1 MPYSINRYN
10 GTEITV
16 VEDGTIDNTLDI
28 KLIGKNYAGYG
39 EVQNENFVHLLEN
52 FAGTTAPP
60 RPISGQVW
68 FDSSSKK
75 LKFNDGTNWRT
86 TGGAEVAAT
95 PPSGLTTGDFW
106 FKTST
111 NQLFAWSGSSYV
123 LVGPQAVP
131 GSGTTQMR
139 SSSVLDVSAVS
150 HPIIEAIV
158 DDQTIYIISA
168 SEFTLDST
176 ANPITGFS
184 NIKQGLTLCYT
195 GVSGVTTTD
204 HKYWG
209 TASNSLKLNGRDASE
224 FLLADSARNFDD
236 NGFTVGDQNDLVVFV
251 DNGVNPIIRNSVG
264 DTIMFQTVVSSTIRT
279 PLMLQGN
286 NIVPGTDGTSDIG
299 SASFKYGTVY
309 ANSFNGVAS
318 QADSLNVGGSYRNAS
333 VSAGINT
340 IAARDGSGNLTA
352 TVFQGT
358 ATQARYADLA
368 EKYLADTEYEV
379 GTVVSVGGE
388 KEVTASTQGD
398 LAIGAVSAN
407 PAYMMNSELED
418 GTYIALK
425 GRVPVKVVGAVKK
438 GDRLVASNN
447 GCAVAVASQEGGVFA
462 VALESNDNTE
472 VKLVEC
478 VIL

>member
-52 FAGTTAPP
+52 FSGTTAPP
-60 RPISGQVW
+60 RPISGQIW

-75 LKFNDGTNWRT
+75 LKFNDGANWRT

-95 PPSGLTTGDFW
+95 PPAGLTTGDFW

-111 NQLFAWSGSSYV
+111 NQLYAWSGTNYV
-123 LVGPQAVP
+123 LVGPQAVA

-139 SSSVLDVSAVS
+139 SSSVLDTNAVT
-150 HPIIEAIV
+150 HAIIEAIV
-158 DDQTIYIISA
+158 DDETVYIISPT
-168 SEFTLDST
+168 EFTLDSV

-184 NIKQGLTLCYT
+184 RIKQGLTLCYT
-195 GVSGVTTTD
+195 GETGVTSTS
-204 HKYWG
+204 HRYWG
-209 TASNSLKLNGRDASE
+209 TASNADKLGGFGIEN
-224 FLLADSARNFDD
+224 FLLANAARNYGDD
-236 NGFTVGDQNDLVVFV
+236 GFTVGDNNDLVVFV
-251 DNGVNPIIRNSVG
+251 ENGTDPVIRNAIGGTLS
-264 DTIMFQTVVSSTIRT
+264 FQTVVSSVVRT
-279 PLMLQGN
+279 PLKLEGN
-286 NIVPGTDGTSDIG
+286 NILPGADGISNIG
-299 SASFKYGTVY
+299 STSFKYGTVH

-352 TVFQGT
+352 IVFQGQ
-358 ATQARYADLA
+358 ATSARYADLA
-368 EKYLADTEYEV
+368 EKYLADQEYEV
-379 GTVVSVGGE
+379 GTVIVVGGE
-388 KEVTASTQGD
+388 KEVTASSQGQRA
-398 LAIGAVSAN
+398 LGVVSSN
-407 PAYMMNSELED
+407 PAFMMNKDLEG

-425 GRVPVKVVGAVKK
+425 GRVPTKVAGSVKK
-438 GDRLVASNN
+438 GDRLTAGDN
-447 GCAVAVASQEGGVFA
+447 GCAIATTECKDVFA
-462 VALESNDNTE
+462 IALETNNSTE

-478 VIL
+478 VVL